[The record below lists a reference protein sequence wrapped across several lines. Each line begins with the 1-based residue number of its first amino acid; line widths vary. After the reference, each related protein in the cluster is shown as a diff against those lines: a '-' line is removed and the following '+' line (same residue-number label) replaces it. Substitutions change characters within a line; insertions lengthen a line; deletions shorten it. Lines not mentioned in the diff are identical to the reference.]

1 MKKILYIS
9 LLSLLISSTSNAQQF
24 RWAKD
29 IGGAGAET
37 LRDITIDASGNIIS
51 TGYFAG
57 SVDFDPGAGT
67 KILTSAGSNPDLF
80 VQKMDKNGNFMWAV
94 SLGDLEWDR
103 GDAIKTDAAGNI
115 YVAGRFKGTVD
126 FDPGAGTYNL
136 TSQTYQCT
144 DVFMLKLDASG
155 NFGWAVQRQALSN
168 FETDASNVALDI
180 DNSNNLYLAYSFK
193 GFSGGYRYMFIEK
206 ASGTGAKLWSYKLD
220 GDVYAD
226 IKDRSLAVDGNGNV
240 IVAGGF
246 DGSIKFDV
254 NGSAVSSFGGGTGYI
269 LKLDNSGNY
278 AWMRGLWG
286 DGCNAYAVITDASD
300 NIYIGGNF
308 SGIVDFDPGL
318 PYHLDTAGNN
328 NYPCMYLLKLSPVGN
343 YSWVKTFDGNNV
355 SAIQDLAVDVAG
367 NVYAT
372 GYFDDQLYFRSNPPV
387 IVKTTVN
394 GTDDIFTMKLS
405 NTGDVQWAKQMG
417 GPNQL
422 DIGYAVAVNSSN
434 DVYTGGVFLLSAN
447 FNWDGPAFYM
457 NTIGNFDAFVSRF
470 AQCPNLDTAVT
481 MTGPATLKAHA
492 TGITYQWVT
501 CSAGV
506 PNLPVPGAVNQ
517 TFTATANGSYALV
530 VYQGDCSDTSACY
543 TINSVGIN
551 DLENGNLVTIAPNPN
566 NGSFII
572 KMKAGIL
579 ANVQVSNIY
588 GQEVHIA
595 YSVTGEG
602 LRVKLDDAA
611 AGVYFVTVSSPA
623 GKCTGKIIV
632 Q

>member
-1 MKKILYIS
+1 MKKILCIS
-9 LLSLLISSTSNAQQF
+9 LLSLLVSSTGNAQQF

-29 IGGAGAET
+29 IGGAGPEMLLDMT
-37 LRDITIDASGNIIS
+37 VDASGNIIS

-80 VQKMDKNGNFMWAV
+80 VQKMDKNGNLIWAV
-94 SLGDLEWDR
+94 SLGDQEWDW
-103 GDAIKTDAAGNI
+103 GDAVKTDAAGNI
-115 YVAGRFKGTVD
+115 YIAGRFRGTVD
-126 FDPGAGTYNL
+126 FDPGANTYTL

-155 NFGWAVQRQALSN
+155 NFGWAVQRQSLGN
-168 FETDASNVALDI
+168 FETDAGNVALDI
-180 DNSNNLYLAYSFK
+180 DKSNNLYLAYSFR
-193 GFSGGYRYMFIEK
+193 GSSGGYRYMFIEK
-206 ASGTGAKLWSYKLD
+206 ASATGVKLWSYKVA
-220 GDVYAD
+220 GDIYAD

-254 NGSAVSSFGGGTGYI
+254 NGNSVSSFGGTGFI

-278 AWMRGLWG
+278 GWMRGLWG
-286 DGCNAYAVITDASD
+286 NGCNAHAVITDAAD
-300 NIYIGGNF
+300 NIYIGGDF
-308 SGIVDFDPGL
+308 SGIVDFDPGTV
-318 PYHLDTAGNN
+318 YQMDTASS
-328 NYPCMYLLKLSPVGN
+328 NYPCMYLLKLSPAGN
-343 YSWVKTFDGNNV
+343 YSWVKTFDGNNF
-355 SAIQDLAVDVAG
+355 STIQDLALDAAG

-372 GYFDDQLYFRSNPPV
+372 GYFDDQLYFRSDPPV

-394 GTDDIFTMKLS
+394 GTDDIFTMKLD

-417 GPNQL
+417 GPNQM
-422 DIGYAVAVNSSN
+422 DIGYAVALNSNN

-457 NTIGNFDAFVSRF
+457 NTVGAFDAFVSKF

-492 TGITYQWVT
+492 TGLTYQWVS
-501 CSAGV
+501 CSGGL
-506 PNLPVPGAVNQ
+506 PNVPVPGAVNQ
-517 TFTATANGSYALV
+517 AFTASTNGSYALV

-543 TINSVGIN
+543 VINSVGIADVEYSN
-551 DLENGNLVTIAPNPN
+551 TVTVAPNPN

-572 KMKAGIL
+572 KMNPGVHT
-579 ANVQVSNIY
+579 NVQVTNIY
-588 GQEVHIA
+588 GQQMRTVYE
-595 YSVTGEG
+595 VTGEG
-602 LRVKLDDAA
+602 IGITLMDAP
-611 AGVYFVTVSSPA
+611 AGVYFVTISSPA
-623 GKCTGKIIV
+623 GKHASKIIV
-632 Q
+632 R